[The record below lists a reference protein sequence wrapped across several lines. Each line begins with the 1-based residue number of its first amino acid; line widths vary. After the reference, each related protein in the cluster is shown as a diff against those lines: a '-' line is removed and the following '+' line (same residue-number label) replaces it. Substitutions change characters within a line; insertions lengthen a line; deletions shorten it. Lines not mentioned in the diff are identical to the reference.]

1 MVSGAV
7 AQDKRVRG
15 VGGVGDFSGKR
26 WNDRRMDREWARA
39 GDGRKRVVFRSGNG
53 VGRGE
58 AAEGRS
64 LVDGGQHP
72 LMIPCV
78 GRRSAKPMVVVF
90 GLGRGAPEG
99 AAGRSRR
106 KYRPTGAVGLGVEA
120 WVPLE
125 LRRLSP

>member
-72 LMIPCV
+72 LMIPSSDGARQSRWSWCSALGAV
-78 GRRSAKPMVVVF
+78 LPKGRQAGLGESTGRRERSAW
-90 GLGRGAPEG
+90 E
-99 AAGRSRR
+99 
-106 KYRPTGAVGLGVEA
+106 
-120 WVPLE
+120 
-125 LRRLSP
+125 